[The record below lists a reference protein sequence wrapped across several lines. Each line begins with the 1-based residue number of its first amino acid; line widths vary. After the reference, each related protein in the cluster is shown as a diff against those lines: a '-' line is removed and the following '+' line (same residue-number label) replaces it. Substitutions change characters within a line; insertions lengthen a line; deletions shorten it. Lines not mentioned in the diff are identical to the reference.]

1 MCKKYNTVLEE
12 LINYS
17 NDILSSKILACKRHK
32 QACNRF
38 LDDLKKMESNNWNYY
53 WDEEEAQRIVKWYSY
68 CKHSKGPL
76 EGKPIIL
83 NSWQKFVVCNI
94 EAWKNKDTN
103 YRRFRFAFIQVARKN
118 AKSQMEAGMSSY
130 ECGAKGYNAA
140 EIYTLGV
147 EREQA
152 KIVFDEVEL
161 MLSKPLKKRFKIIQ
175 KEIRH
180 KKSNSFIKHLS
191 KKAGKTGDG
200 KNPQMAIVDEYHA
213 HPNSKMYDVM
223 KSGMM
228 SRSEPLLVIITTA
241 GEDYEET
248 ACYYEYKDCCSILN
262 GTIDNDKYFVMI
274 CELDK
279 GDDPFDE
286 NMWLKANPV
295 LCTYSEGIE
304 SMRDN
309 AKVAKESS
317 DERKKIEFF
326 TKNCDIY
333 VAAGEDKYID
343 IEYWK
348 KCKRKISFENFR
360 GQTVNIGADLS
371 KTGDLT
377 SNSFEF
383 EFMEDLIKKYAVFSH
398 SYIPAA
404 VVEEKSKTDNVPYDL
419 WIKKG
424 WLTKT
429 TANDGLIVDYMEMV
443 KYIENVVEKYDLKRG
458 KLGYDQHYAN
468 FFVAEMEKRGW
479 ECVKVPQ
486 SCAKLDN
493 ATVSFRDLIMVG
505 QIVHDGNKLFTWAL
519 DNCEKDTNSFGE
531 IKLKK
536 KGKFK
541 RIDPPASAIFAHEMY
556 LADLREYKLNISEFT
571 SENYLDKM
579 WK

>member
-1 MCKKYNTVLEE
+1 MYNTVLEE
-12 LINYS
+12 LIDYS
-17 NDILSSKILACKRHK
+17 NKISDGRILACKRHK
-32 QACNRF
+32 QACERF
-38 LDDLKKMESNNWNYY
+38 LNDLKKMETDWDWY
-53 WDEEEAQRIVKWYSY
+53 WDEDEAQRIVKWYSY

-76 EGKPIIL
+76 EGKLIEL
-83 NSWQKFVVCNI
+83 NSWQKFVICSI
-94 EAWKNKDTN
+94 EAWRHKESN

-118 AKSQMEAGMSSY
+118 AKSQMEAGMASY
-130 ECGAKGYNAA
+130 ELGAKGYNAA

-161 MLSKPLKKRFKIIQ
+161 MLSKPLKKRFKILQ

-180 KKSNSFIKHLS
+180 KKSKSFIRHLS

-213 HPNSKMYDVM
+213 HPDSRMYDVM

-248 ACYYEYKDCCSILN
+248 ACYYEYKDCCSILD
-262 GTIDNDKYFVMI
+262 GTIDNERYFVMI
-274 CELDK
+274 CELDE

-286 NMWLKANPV
+286 TVWLKANPV
-295 LCTYSEGIE
+295 LCTYPEGME
-304 SMRDN
+304 SMREN
-309 AKVAKESS
+309 AKLAKQSS
-317 DERKKIEFF
+317 DEKKKTEFF

-333 VAAGEDKYID
+333 VAAGEKKYID

-348 KCKRKISFENFR
+348 KCQRKISFEDFR
-360 GQTVNIGADLS
+360 GCKVNAGADLS

-377 SNSFEF
+377 SNTFEF
-383 EFMEDLIKKYAVFSH
+383 EFMENNIKKYAVFSH
-398 SYIPAA
+398 SYIPEA
-404 VVEEKSKTDNVPYDL
+404 VVKEKSKTDNVPYNL

-429 TANDGLIVDYMEMV
+429 TANDGLIIDYMEMV
-443 KYIENVVEKYDLKRG
+443 KYIEGIVEKYDLKRG

-479 ECVKVPQ
+479 ECVNVPQ

-493 ATVSFRDLIMVG
+493 ATVSFRDLIMVQ
-505 QIVHDGNKLFTWAL
+505 QIVHDGNKLFTWSL

-531 IKLKK
+531 IKLMK

-556 LADLREYKLNISEFT
+556 IADLKDVKPDVSKYAKKEF
-571 SENYLDKM
+571 LDKL
-579 WK
+579 WGG